1 MKYLILS
8 YLIGWLI
15 CFGFICYDEIKSF
28 VKVNM
33 PFIFIGFFAS
43 FLWPIILI
51 ELISVR
57 REQKENGSNDS

>member
-1 MKYLILS
+1 MKYFILT
-8 YLIGWLI
+8 YFIGWLI

-43 FLWPIILI
+43 FLWPIILF
-51 ELISVR
+51 EFLSVNR
-57 REQKENGSNDS
+57 NSEKDNPDSP